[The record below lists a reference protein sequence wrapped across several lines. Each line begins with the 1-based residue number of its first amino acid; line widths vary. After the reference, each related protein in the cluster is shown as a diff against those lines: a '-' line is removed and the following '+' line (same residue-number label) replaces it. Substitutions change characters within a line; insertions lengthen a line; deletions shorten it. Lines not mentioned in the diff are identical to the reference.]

1 MIRRN
6 GTKDEWA
13 VKRWTVVLAGIITL
27 LSAGFGM
34 GSWVKATESHAA
46 VSDRAVVDLAA
57 NMTAMKDGTTV
68 LATEMVTLKADVGT
82 LKSDVGTL
90 REDVS
95 GIKATEHLMLDEL
108 RQLRR
113 AQGR

>member
-13 VKRWTVVLAGIITL
+13 VKRWAVVLATFFTL
-27 LSAGFGM
+27 LSAGFAVGA
-34 GSWVKATESHAA
+34 WVKGTESHAA
-46 VSDRAVVDLAA
+46 VSDRAVVGLAA
-57 NMTAMKDGTTV
+57 DMSDMKNGTTV

-113 AQGR
+113 ARGR